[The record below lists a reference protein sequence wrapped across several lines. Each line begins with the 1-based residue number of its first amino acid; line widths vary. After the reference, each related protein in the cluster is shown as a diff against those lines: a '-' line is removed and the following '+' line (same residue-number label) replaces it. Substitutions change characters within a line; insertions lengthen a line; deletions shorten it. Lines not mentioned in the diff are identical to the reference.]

1 MSISGVGSSMALAM
15 QSAMQANRP
24 QKPDAS
30 AMAADV
36 FALLDSGGKGYI
48 DSSDLAGALESTGS
62 SASAEDLLGAMD
74 SDGDGKVTEQELGSL
89 LQKVADQLEDS
100 FGAAR
105 VGQAMGNRPPP
116 PPPPSGEEDEGL
128 SVDQLGAMA
137 EEAEASGSA
146 GASELA
152 ALVESFDEADTD
164 GDGKVS
170 FQEAMAFRES
180 EAAKSGTPSDSRP
193 PPPDEG
199 ARDERMLARV
209 LQMLQEYAGDSTTAS
224 TGSTLSVSA

>member
-1 MSISGVGSSMALAM
+1 MSISGVGSSMASAM

-36 FALLDSGGKGYI
+36 FAMLDSSGKGYI

-62 SASAEDLLGAMD
+62 SVSAEDLLGAMD
-74 SDGDGKVTEQELGSL
+74 GDGDGKVTEQELGSL

-100 FGAAR
+100 FGASR
-105 VGQAMGNRPPP
+105 VGQAMGNRPPQP
-116 PPPPSGEEDEGL
+116 AGEDEGM
-128 SVDQLGAMA
+128 SVEQLGAMA

-146 GASELA
+146 EASELA

-164 GDGKVS
+164 GDGEVS

-180 EAAKSGTPSDSRP
+180 EEAASGASSDSRQ
-193 PPPDEG
+193 PPPDET

-209 LQMLQEYAGDSTTAS
+209 LQMLQEYTGDSSTAS

>member
-1 MSISGVGSSMALAM
+1 MSISGVGSSMASAM

-100 FGAAR
+100 FGASR

-116 PPPPSGEEDEGL
+116 PPPPAGKDEGM
-128 SVDQLGAMA
+128 SVEQLGAMA

-146 GASELA
+146 EASELA

-180 EAAKSGTPSDSRP
+180 EAAASGASSDSRP
-193 PPPDEG
+193 PPPDET

-209 LQMLQEYAGDSTTAS
+209 LQMLQEYTGDNSTAS

>member
-1 MSISGVGSSMALAM
+1 MSISGVGSSMASAM

-100 FGAAR
+100 FGASR

-116 PPPPSGEEDEGL
+116 PPPPAGKDEGM
-128 SVDQLGAMA
+128 SVEQLGAMA

-146 GASELA
+146 EASELA

-180 EAAKSGTPSDSRP
+180 EAAASGASSDSRP
-193 PPPDEG
+193 PPPDEA

-209 LQMLQEYAGDSTTAS
+209 LQMLQEYTGDNSTAS

>member
-1 MSISGVGSSMALAM
+1 MSISGVGSSMASAM

-116 PPPPSGEEDEGL
+116 PPPPAGEDEGM
-128 SVDQLGAMA
+128 SVEQLGAMA

-146 GASELA
+146 EASELA

-180 EAAKSGTPSDSRP
+180 EAAASGASSDSRP
-193 PPPDEG
+193 PPPDEA

-209 LQMLQEYAGDSTTAS
+209 LRMLQEYAGDSSTAT

>member
-1 MSISGVGSSMALAM
+1 MSISGVGSSMASAM

-48 DSSDLAGALESTGS
+48 DSSDLTGALESTGS

-100 FGAAR
+100 FGASR

-116 PPPPSGEEDEGL
+116 PPPPAGEDEGM
-128 SVDQLGAMA
+128 SVEQLGAMA

-146 GASELA
+146 EASELA

-180 EAAKSGTPSDSRP
+180 EAAASGASSDSRP
-193 PPPDEG
+193 PPPDET

-209 LQMLQEYAGDSTTAS
+209 LQMLQEYTGDSSTAS

>member
-1 MSISGVGSSMALAM
+1 MSISGVGSSMASAM

-100 FGAAR
+100 FGASR

-116 PPPPSGEEDEGL
+116 PPPPAGEDEGM
-128 SVDQLGAMA
+128 SVAQLGAMA

-146 GASELA
+146 EASELA

-180 EAAKSGTPSDSRP
+180 EAAASGASSDSRP
-193 PPPDEG
+193 PPPDET

-209 LQMLQEYAGDSTTAS
+209 LQMLQEYTGDSSTAS

>member
-1 MSISGVGSSMALAM
+1 MSISGVGSSMASAM

-100 FGAAR
+100 FGASR

-116 PPPPSGEEDEGL
+116 PPPPAGKDEGM
-128 SVDQLGAMA
+128 SVEQLGAMA

-146 GASELA
+146 EASELA

-180 EAAKSGTPSDSRP
+180 EAAASGASSDSRP
-193 PPPDEG
+193 PPPDEA

-209 LQMLQEYAGDSTTAS
+209 LQMLQEYAGDSSTTS

>member
-1 MSISGVGSSMALAM
+1 MSISGVGSNMASAM

-36 FALLDSGGKGYI
+36 FALLDSSGKGYI

-74 SDGDGKVTEQELGSL
+74 GDGDGKVTEQELGSL

-100 FGAAR
+100 FGASR

-116 PPPPSGEEDEGL
+116 PPPPPAGEDEGM
-128 SVDQLGAMA
+128 SVEQLGAMA

-146 GASELA
+146 EASELA

-180 EAAKSGTPSDSRP
+180 EEAASGASSDSRP
-193 PPPDEG
+193 PPPDET

-209 LQMLQEYAGDSTTAS
+209 FQMLQEYTGDSSTAS

>member
-1 MSISGVGSSMALAM
+1 MSISGVGSSMASAM

-36 FALLDSGGKGYI
+36 FAMLDSSGKGYI

-100 FGAAR
+100 FGASR

-116 PPPPSGEEDEGL
+116 PPPPPAGEDEGM
-128 SVDQLGAMA
+128 SVEQLGAMA

-146 GASELA
+146 EASELA

-164 GDGKVS
+164 GDGEVS

-180 EAAKSGTPSDSRP
+180 EEAASGASSDSRQ
-193 PPPDEG
+193 PPPDET

-209 LQMLQEYAGDSTTAS
+209 LQMLQEYTGDSSTAS

>member
-1 MSISGVGSSMALAM
+1 MSISGVGSSMASAM
-15 QSAMQANRP
+15 QSAMQANKP
-24 QKPDAS
+24 QKPAAS

-36 FALLDSGGKGYI
+36 FAMLDSSGKGYI
-48 DSSDLAGALESTGS
+48 DSSDLAGALKSTGS

-100 FGAAR
+100 FGASR

-116 PPPPSGEEDEGL
+116 PPPPAGEDEGM
-128 SVDQLGAMA
+128 SVEQLGAMA
-137 EEAEASGSA
+137 EETEASGSA
-146 GASELA
+146 EASELS
-152 ALVESFDEADTD
+152 ALVESFDEADID

-180 EAAKSGTPSDSRP
+180 EAAASGASSDSRP
-193 PPPDEG
+193 PPDET

-209 LQMLQEYAGDSTTAS
+209 LQMLQEYTGESSTAS

>member
-1 MSISGVGSSMALAM
+1 MSISGVGSSMASAM

-36 FALLDSGGKGYI
+36 FAMLDSSGKGYI
-48 DSSDLAGALESTGS
+48 DSSDLAGALESSGS

-100 FGAAR
+100 FGASR

-116 PPPPSGEEDEGL
+116 PPPPAGEDEGM
-128 SVDQLGAMA
+128 SVEQLGAMA

-146 GASELA
+146 EASELA

-180 EAAKSGTPSDSRP
+180 EEAASGASSDSRP
-193 PPPDEG
+193 PPPDET

-209 LQMLQEYAGDSTTAS
+209 LQMLQEYTGDSSTAS